1 MFLPYLRGRPRKYG
15 KNKISLANR
24 AGQKRGWQTIDCT
37 VYGKAA
43 TKTYKTFL
51 ATYAPV
57 GGVIRVVLVK
67 EDHGCYAFFSTD
79 PTASVK
85 VNCFSGNETIGVW
98 IKGRSPRLI
107 MVEWAAV
114 IEGSS
119 LFVGVGPAIA

>member
-1 MFLPYLRGRPRKYG
+1 MITDVRASQMFLL
-15 KNKISLANR
+15 LH
-24 AGQKRGWQTIDCT
+24 
-37 VYGKAA
+37 
-43 TKTYKTFL
+43 
-51 ATYAPV
+51 
-57 GGVIRVVLVK
+57 
-67 EDHGCYAFFSTD
+67 E
-79 PTASVK
+79 